1 MNTLVGSPKQLT
13 SSSFSV
19 QKKVKLYEEENED
32 ENSEKKKEE
41 IIQKLTN
48 IFVGN
53 LDFAT
58 MAKNNQQV
66 KVFEGKYC
74 KTFIVVDGPKKEKK
88 LTYR

>member
-1 MNTLVGSPKQLT
+1 
-13 SSSFSV
+13 
-19 QKKVKLYEEENED
+19 
-32 ENSEKKKEE
+32 
-41 IIQKLTN
+41 
-48 IFVGN
+48 
-53 LDFAT
+53 